1 MYMRT
6 KHLEYLIDLFNT
18 KSYSKTAENFF
29 TTRQS
34 ISNGIKM
41 LEEEYNVKLLK
52 GTYKGVD
59 FTNEGLIFYKY
70 ALEMIETDGR
80 LKQELMPYI
89 TNDKHNLQGELD
101 IYITSRFSNKKFLR
115 FYSSYEKTNKNVKL
129 NLKTVSP
136 SWFFKRAAFDTS
148 LLYLI
153 PTSKKT
159 LEDRVFLNL
168 IEQHDLSLRVIR
180 NYTLGLCIAQQSKWK
195 KILGNLAPSELL
207 KNNLNIPIAAFNYA
221 VDDILS
227 ESLIDNG
234 HLPRNQF
241 ITVDDFESQKL
252 LLKKDACVVVATLNE
267 YEMFFRSKDNAISFL
282 PNSHMLEPNFYY
294 CAIFSKEDSTQ
305 EIIEDFIENFKKVYC

>member
-1 MYMRT
+1 MRT

-34 ISNGIKM
+34 ISNGVKM
-41 LEEEYNVKLLK
+41 LEEEYNVKILNR
-52 GTYKGVD
+52 TYKGVD
-59 FTNEGLIFYKY
+59 FTDEGVIFYKY
-70 ALEMIETDGR
+70 ALEMTETDRR
-80 LKQELMPYI
+80 LKQELIPY
-89 TNDKHNLQGELD
+89 TVKDKYNLQGELD
-101 IYITSRFSNKKFLR
+101 IYITSRFSNKNFLR
-115 FYSSYEKTNKNVKL
+115 FYSSYEKANKKIKL

-136 SWFFKRAAFDTS
+136 SWFFKRAAFDTP

-159 LEDRVFLNL
+159 LEDVAFLNL
-168 IEQHDLSLRVIR
+168 IKQHNISLRVIKK
-180 NYTLGLCIAQQSKWK
+180 YTLGLCVAQQSKWK
-195 KILGNLAPSELL
+195 QILSDLAPSDLL
-207 KNNLNIPIAAFNYA
+207 NNNLNIPVAAFNYA

-252 LLKKDACVVVATLNE
+252 LLKKDACVVLATFNE
-267 YEMFFRSKDNAISFL
+267 YEMFFRSKDNSISFL
-282 PNSHMLEPNFYY
+282 SNSHIHEPNFYY
-294 CAIFSKEDSTQ
+294 CAIFSKENSTQ
-305 EIIEDFIENFKKVYC
+305 NIIEDFIENFKKAYC